1 MREMSQGQ
9 WVAFDVGS
17 DEPHQHGV
25 AGRKSNKVIV
35 KKSKTPKITKPK
47 KLRANQIIDRSGEI
61 YDIQDLPL
69 DWLDLDETNLQKI
82 FMLLIGRNFSVQI
95 EYQDQKG
102 DITNREIYPLSLIHG
117 LSNNQSSSSSLK
129 LVSYCKLREDYRTFL
144 LDSIEELKI
153 DGEIPNSFMRDFDS
167 LSVVERQNILNGK
180 NFYGNY
186 RHESLKTFD
195 GHAPSRDSSFINK
208 SSDPEHEALIED
220 YLPEQNAEESSNIG
234 TWIFW
239 GFIIIVLFNLI

>member
-25 AGRKSNKVIV
+25 AGRKSDTVIV

-61 YDIQDLPL
+61 MIFKIYH
-69 DWLDLDETNLQKI
+69 WLGFDETNLQKI

-102 DITNREIYPLSLIHG
+102 DVTNRKYIH
-117 LSNNQSSSSSLK
+117 L
-129 LVSYCKLREDYRTFL
+129 
-144 LDSIEELKI
+144 
-153 DGEIPNSFMRDFDS
+153 
-167 LSVVERQNILNGK
+167 
-180 NFYGNY
+180 
-186 RHESLKTFD
+186 
-195 GHAPSRDSSFINK
+195 A
-208 SSDPEHEALIED
+208 
-220 YLPEQNAEESSNIG
+220 
-234 TWIFW
+234 
-239 GFIIIVLFNLI
+239 